1 MPSAARGA
9 PHRLLRPFAGE
20 APSPP
25 PIWLMRQAGRYLPEY
40 RDIRARAGSFL
51 ELCYTPALAGT
62 DLLCASARQ
71 SLARDCVI
79 GQCGAVQGRSAV
91 GLRPMMGS
99 LLKE

>member
-1 MPSAARGA
+1 MDDHAFSGPRRPPSVA
-9 PHRLLRPFAGE
+9 L
-20 APSPP
+20 
-25 PIWLMRQAGRYLPEY
+25 RYLPEY
-40 RDIRARAGSFL
+40 REIRAGSFL

-79 GQCGAVQGRSAV
+79 GQCGAVLGRSAV